1 MIISIGKPKVKS
13 NFFIPLINIFFL
25 FMRLID
31 RFDCLLHVAPPFP
44 LTFPRLVFRKMRPLP
59 SICTLQIR
67 HLCTKLSTRFYGKA
81 YLLYICFI
89 NYIYIC
95 VCVYMYISAMG
106 RRVALFIYYYTQGI
120 VLIQMPHLFL
130 VAFISLSFFLILH
143 AVFKF
148 LFLK

>member
-89 NYIYIC
+89 NYIYIY
-95 VCVYMYISAMG
+95 VCVYVYQRNGQTCRTFCILLYTGNRFNTNAPSVSCCFYI
-106 RRVALFIYYYTQGI
+106 
-120 VLIQMPHLFL
+120 P
-130 VAFISLSFFLILH
+130 FFLFNFACRI
-143 AVFKF
+143 
-148 LFLK
+148 